1 MTANKSSL
9 SGLTQK
15 SRVMASTIMAL
26 PAAYAEQLA
35 QCSLAVDEQTLE
47 GCNGTLTTTAV
58 KDLRESP
65 QKPPTPPP
73 KPTLGAR
80 LYWAR
85 RLARAALRSIQALDE
100 YRVFWEPVSS
110 DIVPHYR
117 SWVAFPLDFTTIR
130 KRLVDGAS
138 PLELRDAYLPE
149 DLSVDL
155 KLIWRNCAHFNGED
169 SWLASYS
176 RKVGKQAQDILD
188 RFARTHAHLH
198 NLREELQKDDWDL
211 DEETRNFHKVLRQ
224 CLHDR
229 ESVRAVS

>member
-1 MTANKSSL
+1 M
-9 SGLTQK
+9 
-15 SRVMASTIMAL
+15 
-26 PAAYAEQLA
+26 
-35 QCSLAVDEQTLE
+35 
-47 GCNGTLTTTAV
+47 
-58 KDLRESP
+58 
-65 QKPPTPPP
+65 
-73 KPTLGAR
+73 
-80 LYWAR
+80 YWAR

-155 KLIWRNCAHFNGED
+155 KLIWRNCAHFNAED

-188 RFARTHAHLH
+188 RFSRTHARLH

>member
-1 MTANKSSL
+1 
-9 SGLTQK
+9 
-15 SRVMASTIMAL
+15 MASTIMAL

-35 QCSLAVDEQTLE
+35 KCSLAVDEQTLE
-47 GCNGTLTTTAV
+47 GCNGSLTTTEGV
-58 KDLRESP
+58 TQESP

-85 RLARAALRSIQALDE
+85 RLARAALRSIKPWTSTASSGSPCLPRSCPTIE
-100 YRVFWEPVSS
+100 VGRVSP
-110 DIVPHYR
+110 
-117 SWVAFPLDFTTIR
+117 
-130 KRLVDGAS
+130 RLHDYSQEVVDGAS

-188 RFARTHAHLH
+188 RFSRTHAHLH

-211 DEETRNFHKVLRQ
+211 DEETRNFHKVR
-224 CLHDR
+224 D
-229 ESVRAVS
+229 SF